1 MLEFIVFQGK
11 VTVRDSCRHTL
22 TDNRAN
28 FFGNIY
34 FGCCP
39 QHMWRQFDGCHK
51 VQMGATARLSSIC
64 M

>member
-22 TDNRAN
+22 TDNRAK

-39 QHMWRQFDGCHK
+39 QNMWRQFDGCHK
-51 VQMGATARLSSIC
+51 V
-64 M
+64 